1 MLGELFE
8 IEKVE
13 LDSFTFI
20 GPMANVPIPQK
31 LSVIKMWDGW
41 KEKGDQNKNSQSA
54 SFYLDG
60 KVYSTDVLKNGT
72 ICSKPNEEKLSEQT
86 ETESGKVS
94 QASVK
99 LDPMLMQIIYDVYP
113 VIRSGKL
120 EDGIAK
126 QLIVQDK
133 QPTRGI
139 YKKNGRFYWSE
150 PNSRE
155 YEFVSAAAARLFCL
169 AGHKDPTKGNALETL
184 DRQEVLIPQLKG
196 LKQAMA
202 STRFADALQ
211 FLVQQLGIESSP
223 ASGTG
228 QTGLSDILAGG

>member
-8 IEKVE
+8 IEKIE
-13 LDSFTFI
+13 LDSFKFI
-20 GPMANVPIPQK
+20 GPMADVTTPQK

-41 KEKGDQNKNSQSA
+41 KEKSNQDKHGQSA

-60 KVYSTDVLKNGT
+60 KVYSTDVLQNGE
-72 ICSKPNEEKLSEQT
+72 ICSKSTEEKQPEKA
-86 ETESGKVS
+86 ETESEKVC
-94 QASVK
+94 QPPVK
-99 LDPMLMQIIYDVYP
+99 LNPMLMQIIYDVYP
-113 VIRSGKL
+113 LIRCGKL

-133 QPTRGI
+133 QPNRGI
-139 YKKNGRFYWSE
+139 YKKNGRFYWRE

-169 AGHKDPTKGNALETL
+169 AGHEDPSKGNALETL

-202 STRFADALQ
+202 STRFAGALQ

-223 ASGTG
+223 APEAR

>member
-1 MLGELFE
+1 MLGKLFE
-8 IEKVE
+8 IEKIE

-20 GPMANVPIPQK
+20 GPMANVPTPQK

-60 KVYSTDVLKNGT
+60 KVYSTDVLQNGT
-72 ICSKPNEEKLSEQT
+72 ICSKPTEEKQPDKAASEG
-86 ETESGKVS
+86 EKVC
-94 QASVK
+94 QATVK

-126 QLIVQDK
+126 QLIVHDK

-139 YKKNGRFYWSE
+139 YKKNGRFYWRE

-169 AGHKDPTKGNALETL
+169 AGHEDPSKGNALETL

-202 STRFADALQ
+202 STRFAGALQ

-223 ASGTG
+223 APEAR